1 MGADA
6 PVWLRHAEGRAT
18 LAVHV
23 QPGAKKSGV
32 VGEHGDALKIRLA
45 APPVDGKANAA
56 LIEFLAD
63 RLGVA
68 KSTVVL
74 KSGQASRRKVV
85 EVVASEAFV
94 REQLLGDRSTS
105 PGCASCRSI

>member
-1 MGADA
+1 MT
-6 PVWLRHAEGRAT
+6 WLQVCREGLSLT
-18 LAVHV
+18 LHI
-23 QPGAKKSGV
+23 QPGARKTEVAGP
-32 VGEHGDALKIRLA
+32 HGDALKIRLA

-74 KSGQASRRKVV
+74 KSGQASRRKVI

-94 REQLLGDRSTS
+94 REQLLGDR
-105 PGCASCRSI
+105 

>member
-1 MGADA
+1 MT
-6 PVWLRHAEGRAT
+6 WLQVRREGLSLT
-18 LAVHV
+18 LHI
-23 QPGAKKSGV
+23 QPGAKKTEVAGP
-32 VGEHGDALKIRLA
+32 HGDALKIRLA

-94 REQLLGDRSTS
+94 REQLRGDRSTS
-105 PGCASCRSI
+105 PGCASCRPI

>member
-1 MGADA
+1 MT
-6 PVWLRHAEGRAT
+6 WLQVRREGLSLT
-18 LAVHV
+18 LHI
-23 QPGAKKSGV
+23 QPGARKTEVAGP
-32 VGEHGDALKIRLA
+32 HGDALKIRLA

-94 REQLLGDRSTS
+94 REQLLGDRSIS
-105 PGCASCRSI
+105 PGCASCRPI